1 MSKPTT
7 GLQSSIDVAL
17 RQKKLFAKV
26 HDVDHI
32 SAGLLRVDTDY
43 IIEVKVSDP
52 PYSYMISKTYRQFRD
67 LSKCFRD
74 ASEVATAGAKS
85 AKDLNKAAVFLVRLA
100 DDFSKLIDSEPVEYF
115 AKVSLQH
122 VKKLSKERSRR
133 IDEALLLIT
142 QTSNP
147 PEDLHD
153 NKGVSQLLRDV
164 EQFFWSDH
172 VVEEGAEEP
181 KLPLLPQ
188 PDDNNTA
195 VAVPSPT
202 AEKNAPPTSIKLRRS
217 VMLRTQDLEEMKKL
231 ESEKGALFLVEDDAE
246 QDKPTTTTQKS
257 STPKKSILGIVVK
270 IFAVAVTIY
279 VLRRAKF
286 FTVKIDGD
294 YALFVAFVF
303 FAMGYNVSI
312 LTSKDKEAALVKKAA
327 TPDKKATAGVRF
339 TGSVEQRADKKTAL
353 ALLRKSMASGSMNRK
368 AFSEFQTEDLL
379 SLDEEDNDES
389 MSPRPLIQSP
399 LATFP
404 PNGDPETDLN
414 CVSEPSSNIFN
425 VRGASYLV
433 DRKKCPSEQML
444 FPFRGADLL
453 LTDECPEHVAR
464 NSAVFGGKLRE
475 KPTFLVNFRLP
486 WGVFI
491 LYFEIPN
498 FYLPFLQKAYEPDF
512 SGSLPSLDEMSP
524 AQRCVCRF
532 LLGDDEHKKHTLKLI
547 PHVEIGPWLVKSVV
561 GSTPSI
567 IGNKLP
573 VNYTYRPADGAKCCY
588 LEADLDIVA
597 SSAARKILSVVR
609 SSTQGLTIDLGF
621 LCEGKLPDELPEQ
634 MLTGCRIHGL
644 DPLNSSLLPPMPHDT
659 EDYHADQ

>member
-1 MSKPTT
+1 MESCN
-7 GLQSSIDVAL
+7 GSH
-17 RQKKLFAKV
+17 LFDLTNNPFQFIW
-26 HDVDHI
+26 H
-32 SAGLLRVDTDY
+32 R
-43 IIEVKVSDP
+43 
-52 PYSYMISKTYRQFRD
+52 ISKTYRQFRD

-133 IDEALLLIT
+133 IDEALLLVT

-147 PEDLHD
+147 PADLHD

-164 EQFFWSDH
+164 EQFLWSDH

-188 PDDNNTA
+188 PDAA
-195 VAVPSPT
+195 VSLPTPT
-202 AEKNAPPTSIKLRRS
+202 AETTAPPTSIKLRRS

-231 ESEKGALFLVEDDAE
+231 ENEKGALFLVEDDAE
-246 QDKPTTTTQKS
+246 HDKPTTTTPKS
-257 STPKKSILGIVVK
+257 STPKKSVLGIVIK
-270 IFAVAVTIY
+270 MFAVAVAIY
-279 VLRRAKF
+279 VLRQAKF

-303 FAMGYNVSI
+303 FAMGYNVST
-312 LTSKDKEAALVKKAA
+312 LKSSKDKEVTSVKKAA
-327 TPDKKATAGVRF
+327 VPDRKTTAGVRF

-368 AFSEFQTEDLL
+368 AFADFQTEDLL
-379 SLDEEDNDES
+379 SLDEEDIDES

-414 CVSEPSSNIFN
+414 CVSEPSSNIFH
-425 VRGASYLV
+425 VRGPSYLV

-464 NSAVFGGKLRE
+464 YVIDYRCFLTLRHAARCDSLLS
-475 KPTFLVNFRLP
+475 FDSQFVYGCYCF
-486 WGVFI
+486 
-491 LYFEIPN
+491 
-498 FYLPFLQKAYEPDF
+498 F
-512 SGSLPSLDEMSP
+512 S
-524 AQRCVCRF
+524 F
-532 LLGDDEHKKHTLKLI
+532 LL
-547 PHVEIGPWLVKSVV
+547 
-561 GSTPSI
+561 
-567 IGNKLP
+567 
-573 VNYTYRPADGAKCCY
+573 C
-588 LEADLDIVA
+588 
-597 SSAARKILSVVR
+597 
-609 SSTQGLTIDLGF
+609 
-621 LCEGKLPDELPEQ
+621 
-634 MLTGCRIHGL
+634 
-644 DPLNSSLLPPMPHDT
+644 
-659 EDYHADQ
+659 